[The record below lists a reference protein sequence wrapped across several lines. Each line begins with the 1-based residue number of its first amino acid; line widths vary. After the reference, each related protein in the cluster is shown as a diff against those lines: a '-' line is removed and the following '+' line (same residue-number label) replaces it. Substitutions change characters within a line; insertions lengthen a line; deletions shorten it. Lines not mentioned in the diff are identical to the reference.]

1 MNTKNSAIPV
11 EVFKNTKAIFG
22 LSSLLIIPNGIR
34 LREMSASNSQQN
46 ILAFEC

>member
-1 MNTKNSAIPV
+1 MNRKTQPFQLKKL
-11 EVFKNTKAIFG
+11 FKNTKA

-34 LREMSASNSQQN
+34 IREMSASNSQQD

>member
-11 EVFKNTKAIFG
+11 EVFKNTKA